1 MDEVLPPPP
10 STDYRI
16 RGKEEEGTKNSESNM
31 NNDSSNI
38 DSTRKGEKYSDESFF
53 FIGGEEEQELMT
65 HCRRLRV
72 LELGAGTG
80 ACGIIISVA
89 AASRGIAV
97 DTLLTDRNLEA
108 LDLAAS
114 SAGCAVEPAFSRSSA
129 IANASAATAVR
140 GIKACAQQHTPTDA
154 KDSRAV
160 KTMCSIRTA
169 RYAFGE
175 DAFGSI
181 LTCAS
186 AIINAA
192 AAGEDGEE
200 EDGDTHGREGRA
212 RGERGADGE
221 TGGGGGD
228 QLDDVPDII
237 VVSDVLYAPESAA
250 PLVSTLRQIFDRCA
264 AAVAATNEAGA
275 EFGGGVKTP
284 ACYLAWRPRVGNPD
298 KMSAMRAFLVACR
311 DEGFTVREA
320 CRRRRAAVS
329 TATVWGDNLNIH
341 TTTANNNNDNDD
353 HDDNDDR
360 VLQKKGW
367 CQDFDPEEERAARG
381 LRILCVE
388 PPPRCPLPR

>member
-1 MDEVLPPPP
+1 MYDCSLALAGYVMDEVLPPPP
-10 STDYRI
+10 STEYRI
-16 RGKEEEGTKNSESNM
+16 RGKEEEGKKNSKSNK

-38 DSTRKGEKYSDESFF
+38 NSTRKGEKYSDESFF

-65 HCRRLRV
+65 RCRRLRV

-97 DTLLTDRNLEA
+97 DTLLTDRNLAA

-114 SAGCAVEPAFSRSSA
+114 SAGCAVELAFSRSSA
-129 IANASAATAVR
+129 IANAAAAAAAAR
-140 GIKACAQQHTPTDA
+140 GIKECAQQHTPTDA

-181 LTCAS
+181 LTRAS
-186 AIINAA
+186 AIIN
-192 AAGEDGEE
+192 G
-200 EDGDTHGREGRA
+200 
-212 RGERGADGE
+212 GERGANGE
-221 TGGGGGD
+221 TGGGGVD

-250 PLVSTLRQIFDRCA
+250 PLVSTLRQIFVRCA

-341 TTTANNNNDNDD
+341 TTTANNNNDDDDDNDN
-353 HDDNDDR
+353 NDDR

-388 PPPRCPLPR
+388 PPPAARCRGEGPRRR